1 MSKLVKLSS
10 AQIEDIVN
18 ALPPCMAAVIKV
30 ADKMREEI
38 QNKLRL
44 QLQDIEIVDNPEA
57 IEKLKAAIRMQH
69 YNSLVAPGEPVGI
82 RSAEA
87 NSQPITQSALS
98 AFHSAGSGGS
108 IADGIDAIREL
119 YNVSKERKNEFI
131 YIHFKDKNLIIDD
144 IIHLRRDLE
153 GITVRDLL
161 KLSNA
166 EELIR
171 YDKSMEPWWYNLYT
185 DLKKQKFPFNKDET
199 FDTEDTRNVYLRLNF
214 DINKLYAYNITPY
227 VIAQKLDL
235 YEGIICIPSPA
246 NVGIVDIFVNPRKAL
261 LDISKKKGINSLS
274 YNIYNAPLL
283 FLQITVSPEL
293 KKSYI
298 NGIEGVSNIAPIPNE
313 YNVLTIVK
321 TSSFNPETKTWRI
334 VINRVKN
341 IVKGVPI
348 SKLINTL
355 KMCGY
360 DILEQ
365 NKNYID
371 VYSEEPLNS
380 DNPKIRNKSP
390 EEVIRYKTTEATKEL
405 ENKIQEH
412 EKNGTKYVYKDIYP
426 PLLKEFNYVYA
437 YAKGRELMRIL
448 ANPLVDND
456 VTICSNP
463 HEVNKALGIEAA
475 RNFMIKSYSEVSD
488 SKGYINPHHI
498 TLMADFQTSKGVLL
512 PITYKGAARQ
522 NTGPLAQASFE
533 HPMEAFISAAAF
545 GKVEEIKSTSTSI
558 FVGKR
563 MILGTGSFKARLD
576 MDAIERAE
584 EASKAYR
591 LRNKEKFDRFERIT
605 ESTEKNLIK
614 KLDIDEFLFV
624 HSDDME
630 PKPGII
636 GVDSVNSI
644 SGEGNVEEFKIKTA
658 APSVPRVQ
666 KSSLKLP
673 SFVDNIIND
682 DPLNENK
689 DKIGSFNIKG
699 SRSKSVVKSSISKP
713 GLPALPVLNS
723 SQILSLPPLPV
734 IGSKNDLENDEGF

>member
-1 MSKLVKLSS
+1 MSKLIKLSS

-18 ALPPCMAAVIKV
+18 SLPPCMAAVTKV
-30 ADKMREEI
+30 ANKMREEI

-44 QLQDIEIVDNPEA
+44 QLQDVKIVDNPEA
-57 IEKLKAAIRMQH
+57 INKLKAAIRMQH
-69 YNSLVAPGEPVGI
+69 YNSLVSPGEPVGI

-131 YIHFKDKNLIIDD
+131 YIHFKNKNLIIDD

-161 KLSNA
+161 KLSNS

-171 YDKSMEPWWYNLYT
+171 YDVKDEPWWYNLYT

-199 FDTEDTRNVYLRLNF
+199 FENEDTRNVFLRLNF
-214 DINKLYAYNITPY
+214 DVNKLYAYNMTPF

-235 YEGIICIPSPA
+235 FEGIVCIPSPA
-246 NVGIVDIFVNPRKAL
+246 YVGIVDIFVEPRKAL
-261 LDISKKKGINSLS
+261 LDISKKKGASSLS

-283 FLQITVSPEL
+283 FLQITVGPEI

-298 NGIEGVSNIAPIPNE
+298 NGIEGVSNISPIPNE

-321 TSSFNPETKTWRI
+321 TSSFNLETKSWRI

-355 KMCGY
+355 KLCGFN
-360 DILEQ
+360 ILEQ

-371 VYSEEPLNS
+371 VYSEESLYS
-380 DNPKIRNKSP
+380 DNPKIKSKSP
-390 EEVIRYKTTEATKEL
+390 EEIIKYKTSEAAKEL
-405 ENKIQEH
+405 DSKIQEF
-412 EKNGTKYVYKDIYP
+412 ENKGIKYVYKDIYP
-426 PLLKEFNYVYA
+426 ILLQEFNYVYA
-437 YAKGRELMRIL
+437 YAKGSNLMRIL
-448 ANPLVDND
+448 AHPLVDSD

-475 RNFMIKSYSEVSD
+475 RNFMIKSYTEVSD
-488 SKGYINPHHI
+488 SKGYVNSHHI

-522 NTGPLAQASFE
+522 NSGPLAQASFE
-533 HPMEAFISAAAF
+533 HPMEAFIAAAAF
-545 GKVEEIKSTSTSI
+545 GKSEEIKSTSTAI

-563 MILGTGSFKARLD
+563 MTLGTGSFKAKLD

-591 LRNKEKFDRFERIT
+591 LRNPEKFEKYERIT

-636 GVDSVNSI
+636 GVSSVNSI
-644 SGEGNVEEFKIKTA
+644 SGEGNTEEFKNRTTM
-658 APSVPRVQ
+658 PSVPRVQ

-673 SFVDNIIND
+673 SFVDNILNS

-689 DKIGSFNIKG
+689 DKIESFNIKN
-699 SRSKSVVKSSISKP
+699 SRTKSVVKSSISKP

-723 SQILSLPPLPV
+723 NQILSLPPLPV
-734 IGSKNDLENDEGF
+734 IGNKNDLENDEGF